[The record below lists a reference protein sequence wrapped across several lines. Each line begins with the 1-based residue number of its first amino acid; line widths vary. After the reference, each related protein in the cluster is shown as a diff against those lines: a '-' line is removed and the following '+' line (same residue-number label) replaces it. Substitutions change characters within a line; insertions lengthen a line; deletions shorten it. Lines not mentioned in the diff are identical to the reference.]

1 MRRLQEK
8 MPMMSEAERGM
19 KRELETMEEQLEM
32 YKRSL
37 DQVKTEHLLNR

>member
-19 KRELETMEEQLEM
+19 KRDLETMEEQLEL

-37 DQVKTEHLLNR
+37 EQVKSVHL

>member
-19 KRELETMEEQLEM
+19 KRELETMEEQLEI

-37 DQVKTEHLLNR
+37 DQVKTEYL

>member
-8 MPMMSEAERGM
+8 MPMMTEAERGM

-37 DQVKTEHLLNR
+37 DQVKTEHL

>member
-19 KRELETMEEQLEM
+19 KRELETMEEQLEI
-32 YKRSL
+32 YKRSVE
-37 DQVKTEHLLNR
+37 QVKSEHL